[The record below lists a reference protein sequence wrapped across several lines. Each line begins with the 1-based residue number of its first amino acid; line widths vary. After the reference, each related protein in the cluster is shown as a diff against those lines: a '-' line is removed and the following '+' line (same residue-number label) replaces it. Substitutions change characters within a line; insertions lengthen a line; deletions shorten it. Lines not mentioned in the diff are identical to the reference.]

1 VQYQRAGAKGLKPP
15 QPLPRPGVAS
25 NVRAINPAARAYLEG
40 VRARNAA
47 AAEKGGG
54 E

>member
-1 VQYQRAGAKGLKPP
+1 M
-15 QPLPRPGVAS
+15 PRPGVPGAG
-25 NVRAINPAARAYLEG
+25 NVRAINPAAHAYLEQ

-47 AAEKGGG
+47 AAEGG

>member
-1 VQYQRAGAKGLKPP
+1 
-15 QPLPRPGVAS
+15 
-25 NVRAINPAARAYLEG
+25 VRAINPAARAYLEG